1 MDEGQLLDGKLEPTN
16 EPYAVAKIAGVKMC
30 EYYNKQYGTNFK
42 SLMPCNTYGP
52 NDNYD
57 LQSSHFLPALIKKVY
72 EAKDNNEKFIEI
84 WGNGKTKREVI
95 YVDDLADAV
104 MYFLFKKSHNY
115 LINIGT
121 ETELSILQYARIIMK
136 EFNVNL
142 EIKYINKKLVGTPR
156 KILDCSI
163 AKKMGWKPSISI
175 FNGIKK
181 TVRKVENATIPLL
194 CPKCSK
200 PMKHQLDKQMYG
212 IHQMCLHCVTDME
225 SWLKMNG
232 EYEEYERNMI
242 RKNAQY
248 FVDNVTN
255 GLDQFLDDIINE
267 SYVTEDGT
275 IQNWVGNGI
284 DKIEVKK
291 QIMEKL
297 QKLKAATEK

>member
-1 MDEGQLLDGKLEPTN
+1 MKETTLK
-16 EPYAVAKIAGVKMC
+16 
-30 EYYNKQYGTNFK
+30 KQFTER
-42 SLMPCNTYGP
+42 
-52 NDNYD
+52 D
-57 LQSSHFLPALIKKVY
+57 LQRVRNLATKKIH
-72 EAKDNNEKFIEI
+72 D
-84 WGNGKTKREVI
+84 KTITSVGYTKAEEKREEGDVWES
-95 YVDDLADAV
+95 D
-104 MYFLFKKSHNY
+104 
-115 LINIGT
+115 GRT
-121 ETELSILQYARIIMK
+121 WT
-136 EFNVNL
+136 
-142 EIKYINKKLVGTPR
+142 
-156 KILDCSI
+156 
-163 AKKMGWKPSISI
+163 IS
-175 FNGIKK
+175 NGIKK

-255 GLDQFLDDIINE
+255 GLDQFLDDVINE

-275 IQNWVGNGI
+275 IQNWIGNGI